1 MCNEPVVC
9 NEPGFSASLVLLA
22 AAFRMEQVS
31 TGADAGRGTR
41 EWVFAT
47 LRTRV
52 SLLLLPVT
60 VTAMLRYA
68 FVCSQV
74 AATCSSAE
82 IRPLEL
88 IAGAAR
94 CMPAIGDLVGL

>member
-47 LRTRV
+47 L